1 MRLLFKCVASN
12 IKFVP
17 LSLAANI
24 LDVADERIS
33 RLRQRD
39 LFSVVGAVVPSIS
52 EKNIDVEIILSAIS
66 FCTGVKTMDP

>member
-1 MRLLFKCVASN
+1 MRLLFFRVSSN
-12 IKFVP
+12 IKFFHP
-17 LSLAANI
+17 RIAANI

-52 EKNIDVEIILSAIS
+52 KKNIDVEIILSAIS